1 MIHITILS
9 TFFETYIRKT
19 SDVTA
24 QGVRVNPVSMHP
36 FYECDALRLMKL
48 FQFES
53 KKWIHIFHGASP
65 GYKY

>member
-1 MIHITILS
+1 MQMIHITILS

-24 QGVRVNPVSMHP
+24 QGVRVNPVSMHQL
-36 FYECDALRLMKL
+36 YECDALRLMKL

-53 KKWIHIFHGASP
+53 KK
-65 GYKY
+65 